1 MSKISKFFKGGGSA
15 ARGRGGPSPQEALAR
30 LRETEEMLSKKQ
42 AYLETRIERELAA
55 ARQYG
60 TKNKRGESA
69 RPGPG
74 RARCPPPRRPGRA
87 LPGPW
92 RLLRWLVRLQVP
104 GFERLWGMGC
114 VQNRGTRVLAGS
126 ACPTGVRWVSCFSE

>member
-69 RPGPG
+69 RP
-74 RARCPPPRRPGRA
+74 RPGRA
-87 LPGPW
+87 GPAALRQGSPGAPC
-92 RLLRWLVRLQVP
+92 RAL
-104 GFERLWGMGC
+104 GGC
-114 VQNRGTRVLAGS
+114 
-126 ACPTGVRWVSCFSE
+126 